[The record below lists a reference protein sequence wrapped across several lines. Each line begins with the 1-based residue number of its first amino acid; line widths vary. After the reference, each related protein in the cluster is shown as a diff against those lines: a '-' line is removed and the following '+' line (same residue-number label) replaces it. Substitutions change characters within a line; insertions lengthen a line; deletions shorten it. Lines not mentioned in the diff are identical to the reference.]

1 MPTPSFRL
9 DVLDPARQGA
19 ELRALRAQAGCIED
33 PTDAAVD
40 ALGYHLLA
48 RNDDGQPIGSA
59 RLGADR
65 RVGAMAVLPSW
76 RGRGVGS
83 ALLQALLQEAQR
95 RQWTQLELLT
105 PPTALAFYARHGFLP
120 QPLADHDHN
129 GDQRLRWQLGASAVE
144 DVAGAIAACTGI
156 LAQAR
161 RQVLIHSRALDPG
174 LLDIPQVLA
183 QLRRFAVAPH
193 AKQVCVLLHDAATAQ
208 RASAPLLAMAQRL
221 PSVFQFRAVTDPV
234 DRNDATA
241 YLVNEA
247 GGYYF
252 RPLGHRY
259 EGEADLIGDGRA
271 RQLRSAFAPVW
282 ERARVCTEL
291 RALGW

>member
-1 MPTPSFRL
+1 MPTSAFRL
-9 DVLDPARQGA
+9 DILDPARQGA
-19 ELRALRAQAGCIED
+19 ELCTLRAQAGCAED
-33 PTDAAVD
+33 PSDAAAD
-40 ALGYHLLA
+40 ALGYHLMA
-48 RNDDGQPIGSA
+48 RSDDGQPVGSA

-65 RVGAMAVLPSW
+65 RIGAMAVLPAW
-76 RGRGVGS
+76 RGRGVGR
-83 ALLQALLQEAQR
+83 ALLQALLLEAQR
-95 RQWTQLELLT
+95 RQWPQLDLLA

-120 QPLADHDHN
+120 QPLADHDH
-129 GDQRLRWQLGASAVE
+129 GSGQRLRWRLGVSKVE
-144 DVAGAIAACTGI
+144 DAAAAVAACIGI

-161 RQVLIHSRALDPG
+161 RHVLIHSRALDPG
-174 LLDIPQVLA
+174 LLDSPQVLA

-193 AKQVCVLLHDAATAQ
+193 AKQVCVLLHDAAAIQ
-208 RASAPLLAMAQRL
+208 RAGAPLVAMAQRL
-221 PSVFQFRAVTDPV
+221 PSVFQFRAVTDLV

-247 GGYYF
+247 SGYYF

-259 EGEADLIGDGRA
+259 EGEADLLGDGRA
-271 RQLRSAFAPVW
+271 RQLRSTFAPVW